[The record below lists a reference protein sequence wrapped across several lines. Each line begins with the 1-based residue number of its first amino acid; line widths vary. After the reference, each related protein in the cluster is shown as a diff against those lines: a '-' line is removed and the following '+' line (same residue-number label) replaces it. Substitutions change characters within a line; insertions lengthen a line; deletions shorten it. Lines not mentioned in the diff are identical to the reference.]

1 MKPLYLNIAHNRPVF
16 QVFANTMQIRTIVN
30 LSKGVFILLILL
42 HTSCRSAKT
51 ELLASLEIN
60 EKVKNKFAP
69 DKRVALYQISIT
81 EKNKQ
86 LLLTGETNMPE
97 ALDQL
102 KKELSMNNYV
112 FTDSV
117 HILPDMALGELRYAV
132 VNNSVANL
140 RSEGRHAAELATQ
153 ALLGTPLKV
162 LKTNGDFYLV
172 QTPDHYLSWVDHGGI
187 KLMGLKDYEQWLGS
201 EKLIYL
207 QSYGFVFSDKSRDK
221 KLADLVLG
229 SILKI
234 NGQDE
239 KVYFVEFPD
248 GRTGLVDKNEAM
260 NFADW
265 LAKLQPGPELIE
277 KYGRELMGVPYLWGG
292 TSAKGFDCSGFT
304 KTVYFMNGY
313 IVPRD
318 ASQQIFAGKI
328 VDTDL
333 KFEGLEKGD
342 LMFFG
347 NKATPDKK
355 PKVTHVGIW
364 LGNGEFIHASKQV
377 RVSSINQGS
386 SLFDK
391 ANVDKYLGSRRYLNQ
406 TDPGIHNLN
415 SLFARP

>member
-1 MKPLYLNIAHNRPVF
+1 
-16 QVFANTMQIRTIVN
+16 
-30 LSKGVFILLILL
+30 
-42 HTSCRSAKT
+42 
-51 ELLASLEIN
+51 
-60 EKVKNKFAP
+60 
-69 DKRVALYQISIT
+69 
-81 EKNKQ
+81 
-86 LLLTGETNMPE
+86 
-97 ALDQL
+97 
-102 KKELSMNNYV
+102 
-112 FTDSV
+112 
-117 HILPDMALGELRYAV
+117 
-132 VNNSVANL
+132 
-140 RSEGRHAAELATQ
+140 
-153 ALLGTPLKV
+153 
-162 LKTNGDFYLV
+162 
-172 QTPDHYLSWVDHGGI
+172 
-187 KLMGLKDYEQWLGS
+187 
-201 EKLIYL
+201 
-207 QSYGFVFSDKSRDK
+207 VFSDKSRDK

-313 IVPRD
+313 IIPRD

-328 VDTDL
+328 VDPDL

-355 PKVTHVGIW
+355 QKVTHVGIW

-406 TDPGIHNLN
+406 TDPGIQNLN
-415 SLFARP
+415 SLFARPYRIKKKALGSIPLPSKG